1 MSAKEAEKAP
11 TEAQFLIRLGFQLK
25 AHQNLFLFTNI
36 PLGEKKKSFQV
47 YNLTFSFHSYK
58 CFLISLSLHLCFSIF
73 KHYILECLGLQH
85 GAKIHV

>member
-36 PLGEKKKSFQV
+36 PLGEKKKKVS
-47 YNLTFSFHSYK
+47 K
-58 CFLISLSLHLCFSIF
+58 
-73 KHYILECLGLQH
+73 YI
-85 GAKIHV
+85 I